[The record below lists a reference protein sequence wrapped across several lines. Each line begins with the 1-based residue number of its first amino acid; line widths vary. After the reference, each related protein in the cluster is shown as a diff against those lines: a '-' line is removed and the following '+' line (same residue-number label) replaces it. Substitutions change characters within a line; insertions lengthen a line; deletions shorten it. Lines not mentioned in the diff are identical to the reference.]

1 MSRVVAIVI
10 MAAGCG
16 AAKSNPPPE
25 PEPPTGHE
33 QVKDKGLRGDVAK
46 PAHYVLR
53 ASGRKV
59 GTFDTTTA
67 GPDVHYH
74 FHVLENGRGPEVD
87 AAFHLASD
95 GTPDLF
101 KATGHREMGAAV
113 AESFNRSG
121 AKGTWASTEEHGSA
135 DATGRT
141 FYAWSADGWI
151 DPWLVPAA
159 LKSGGSIALWPG
171 GEAKVVK
178 VAEDNFAGKRLVGYA
193 LSGFGLSPAYTW
205 FEPDGTWFGIAT
217 PQASLVPE
225 GTADAVIDALA
236 KKDAELMEA
245 RGDDIA
251 HTTAHHPPPAGYAYT
266 HARVLDVT
274 KGAWVADQ
282 TVLVVGDKIKAVGL
296 RVPVPLGAE
305 TIDLAGKALIPGLVD
320 MHSHTD
326 RDGALLDIA
335 TGVTTVRDVGN
346 EPDDLDL
353 MTQKFDEGGLVGPH
367 VVRMGFIEGRGEK
380 AASSRVT
387 AETVD
392 EAHAA
397 VEFFAKRHYDG
408 IKIYNSVKPELV
420 PVLAA
425 DAHKR
430 GMLVVGHIPVHM
442 LAHEAIDAGYD
453 GIEHVNMLFLNFLA
467 THDTDTRDTTR
478 FTLVGDHAAELDLD
492 GAPMREFIAQL
503 VKHHTIIDPTLGAFE
518 HLYIGV
524 PGELLPDFKD
534 ELLRLPLQ
542 LQRVNLQP
550 ELPISADNKDR
561 YTRAWTQIEA
571 LVKKLWQAKV
581 TLVAGTDSGI
591 TGIALQHELALLVQC
606 GIPAAEVLRMATLD
620 SARAMKQDK
629 LFGSVTAGKRAD
641 LVVIDGDPVADIAA
655 VRKVVSTMRAGVI
668 YEAAPLLAALSVKP

>member
-1 MSRVVAIVI
+1 MHHDPV
-10 MAAGCG
+10 
-16 AAKSNPPPE
+16 E
-25 PEPPTGHE
+25 PE
-33 QVKDKGLRGDVAK
+33 AK
-46 PAHYVLR
+46 QTHYIERVN
-53 ASGRKV
+53 GRKV
-59 GTFDTTTA
+59 GTFDVTIA
-67 GPDVHYH
+67 GHQGHYH
-74 FHVLENGRGPEVD
+74 DKVVENGRGPEID
-87 AAFHLASD
+87 ATIHFASD
-95 GTPDLF
+95 GTPDSF
-101 KATGHREMGAAV
+101 KGTGHREMGAAV
-113 AESFNRSG
+113 SETFTRNG
-121 AKGTWASTEEHGSA
+121 AKGTWASAEEHGSS
-135 DATGRT
+135 DANGPT
-141 FYAWSADGWI
+141 FYVWSADGWC

-159 LKSGGSIALWPG
+159 LKNGGSIALWPG
-171 GEAKVVK
+171 GQAKVEK
-178 VAEDNFAGKRLVGYA
+178 VADDNFAGRKLAGYA
-193 LSGFGLSPAYTW
+193 ISGFGLSPYYSW
-205 FEPDGTWFGIAT
+205 FEPDGTWFGVVT
-217 PQASLVPE
+217 PQYSLVPD

-236 KKDAELMEA
+236 KKDADLMQA

-266 HARVLDVT
+266 HARVLDVV
-274 KGAWVADQ
+274 KGAWIADQ
-282 TVLVVGDKIKAVGL
+282 TVLVVGDKIKAVGPK
-296 RVPVPLGAE
+296 VPVPLGAE
-305 TIDLAGKALIPGLVD
+305 TIDLAGKALMPGLVD

-425 DAHKR
+425 DAHKH

-453 GIEHVNMLFLNFLA
+453 GIEHINMLFLNFLA

-492 GAPMREFIAQL
+492 GKPVRDFIAQL
-503 VKHHTIIDPTLGAFE
+503 LKHHTIIDPTLGAFE
-518 HLYIGV
+518 DLYIGV

-542 LQRVNLQP
+542 LQRQYLQA
-550 ELPISADNKDR
+550 ELPLTPDKHAL
-561 YTRAWTQIEA
+561 YARAWAKIEA
-571 LVKKLWQAKV
+571 FVKELWQAKV

-606 GIPAAEVLRMATLD
+606 GIPAADVLRMATLD

-629 LFGSVTAGKRAD
+629 VFGTVAAGKRAD
-641 LVVIDGDPVADIAA
+641 LVVIDGDPLADITA
-655 VRKVVSTMRAGVI
+655 VRKVVSTMRGGVL
-668 YEAAPLLAALSVKP
+668 YEAPPLLAALSVKP